1 MYMLTT
7 NAPTL
12 KSKEEPNYNS
22 HLLTVFIVIGLIPL
36 QKTELGVDVSMS

>member
-22 HLLTVFIVIGLIPL
+22 HLPTVIGLIPL